1 MAILEFPPREN
12 GAPPATATPS
22 PAIPVDPAN
31 PIDPAR
37 FATALEALP
46 LDALH
51 SKAAEVRNS
60 MVQLRNSNEQMVPFA
75 DAGDDDCREAM
86 FENLQ
91 VIARMN
97 GRLVLLKREV
107 ERRGQVWHTD
117 PNDLRDETEEEDGME
132 GLESNGLNGT
142 NGQHATVNGG
152 GGSNEAPAPR
162 APSGRLTDEELRRQ
176 LEAQMGGDED
186 DDGVH
191 L

>member
-51 SKAAEVRNS
+51 SKAAEVRN
-60 MVQLRNSNEQMVPFA
+60 N
-75 DAGDDDCREAM
+75 AGDDDCREAM

-117 PNDLRDETEEEDGME
+117 PNDLRDETEEEEDGMD
-132 GLESNGLNGT
+132 GVESNGVNGT
-142 NGQHATVNGG
+142 NGQHATMNGG
-152 GGSNEAPAPR
+152 GGSNEASAPR